1 MSASRGTDATRVFR
15 GAQMVLDEIFK
26 ANELVC
32 KRNMKNCS
40 IRAAFKDTTV
50 QFADRLGAAKLKPE
64 NITKEVSERSAMVFE
79 GLRNVIIMT
88 LQQNNQSEETIQ
100 SNLIDIAPL
109 DQIPNE
115 GQALSGPFKVPS
127 DVLKKHCF
135 YGSCTRDLV
144 IDPLKPNII
153 GQKLYYSSNGNESKQ
168 SATDKIKN
176 EVKEKR
182 KPTVS
187 KNSKPKQQ
195 LSSSAKQRT
204 VPSSHIGRMLSFGG
218 LAAGIGIGA
227 VTEVTKRTLG
237 VSKST
242 LKEDGG
248 YMESAFI
255 SPENAER
262 IANTLCEVRGA
273 ALKIGQILS
282 IQDNNLL
289 SPQLQKAFERV
300 RQSAD
305 FMPTW
310 QLEKVLAKELGT
322 NWKERFNTFNLKPFA
337 AASIG
342 QVHEATIKDGTRV
355 AVKVQYPGVADSIKS
370 DIDNLVG
377 VMKVWNM
384 FPEGM
389 FIDNIVKVA
398 NKELSNEV
406 DYIREA
412 ECTRKFRK
420 LLEPYN
426 DYYVPKVINE
436 VCTKRIFTSEL
447 IEGIPLD
454 KCDYM
459 DQETRNNL
467 CFLVLQLCLKELFEF
482 QYMQTDPNWANFF
495 YNERTKQLIL
505 LDFGATRSFDQ
516 KFLSDYLRII
526 KAAADNNRELVLNL
540 SKEMGF
546 LTGYE
551 SKAMEEA
558 HVDMVMIMGEVF
570 QYDGEFDF
578 GSQNSTK
585 RIQSLLPIIL
595 HQRLAPPPE
604 EIYSIHRKLSG
615 IFLLCS
621 RLKAKFMCRKLFFD
635 TYEQFKHRY

>member
-1 MSASRGTDATRVFR
+1 M
-15 GAQMVLDEIFK
+15 
-26 ANELVC
+26 
-32 KRNMKNCS
+32 
-40 IRAAFKDTTV
+40 
-50 QFADRLGAAKLKPE
+50 
-64 NITKEVSERSAMVFE
+64 
-79 GLRNVIIMT
+79 
-88 LQQNNQSEETIQ
+88 
-100 SNLIDIAPL
+100 
-109 DQIPNE
+109 
-115 GQALSGPFKVPS
+115 
-127 DVLKKHCF
+127 
-135 YGSCTRDLV
+135 
-144 IDPLKPNII
+144 
-153 GQKLYYSSNGNESKQ
+153 
-168 SATDKIKN
+168 
-176 EVKEKR
+176 
-182 KPTVS
+182 
-187 KNSKPKQQ
+187 
-195 LSSSAKQRT
+195 
-204 VPSSHIGRMLSFGG
+204 
-218 LAAGIGIGA
+218 
-227 VTEVTKRTLG
+227 
-237 VSKST
+237 
-242 LKEDGG
+242 
-248 YMESAFI
+248 
-255 SPENAER
+255 
-262 IANTLCEVRGA
+262 RGA

-310 QLEKVLAKELGT
+310 QLEKVLAKELGA
-322 NWKERFNTFNLKPFA
+322 NWKERFETFNLKPFA

-342 QVHEATIKDGTRV
+342 QVHEATIRDGTRV

-412 ECTRKFRK
+412 ECTRKFRE

-426 DYYVPKVINE
+426 DYYVPKVIDE
-436 VCTKRIFTSEL
+436 VSTKRIFTSEL

-459 DQETRNNL
+459 DQGTRNNL

-482 QYMQTDPNWANFF
+482 AYMQTDPNWANFF

-516 KFLSDYLRII
+516 KFLSDYLKII
-526 KAAADNNRELVLNL
+526 KAAADNNRELVLNY

-570 QYDGEFDF
+570 QYDGEYDF

-635 TYEQFKHRY
+635 TYEQFKHKY

>member
-1 MSASRGTDATRVFR
+1 MSASRGTDATRVLR

-32 KRNMKNCS
+32 KKNMKNCS
-40 IRAAFKDTTV
+40 ITTAFKDTTV

-79 GLRNVIIMT
+79 GLRNIIIMT
-88 LQQNNQSEETIQ
+88 LQQNNQSEETIYP
-100 SNLIDIAPL
+100 NVIDIAPL

-168 SATDKIKN
+168 SATDKSKN
-176 EVKEKR
+176 EIKEKR

-195 LSSSAKQRT
+195 LSGSAKQRT

-412 ECTRKFRK
+412 ECTRKFRE

-426 DYYVPKVINE
+426 DYYVPKVIDE
-436 VCTKRIFTSEL
+436 VSTKRIFTSEL

-454 KCDYM
+454 KCNNM

-482 QYMQTDPNWANFF
+482 AYMQTDPNWANFF

-526 KAAADNNRELVLNL
+526 KAAADNNRELVLNF

-570 QYDGEFDF
+570 QYDGEYDF

-621 RLKAKFMCRKLFFD
+621 KLKAKFMCRKLFFD
-635 TYEQFKHRY
+635 TYEQFKHKY

>member
-1 MSASRGTDATRVFR
+1 MSASRGTDATRVLR

-26 ANELVC
+26 ANELNC

-40 IRAAFKDTTV
+40 ITTAFKDVTV
-50 QFADRLGAAKLKPE
+50 QFADKLGASKLTPE

-88 LQQNNQSEETIQ
+88 LQQNNQFEENIQ
-100 SNLIDIAPL
+100 TNPIDLIPL
-109 DQIPNE
+109 DQVPHE
-115 GQALSGPFKVPS
+115 GQALNGPFKVPS

-144 IDPLKPNII
+144 VDPLKPNII
-153 GQKLYYSSNGNESKQ
+153 GQKLYYSSIEEESKQ
-168 SATDKIKN
+168 KATDKSKN
-176 EVKEKR
+176 EMKEKR
-182 KPTVS
+182 KPTVN
-187 KNSKPKQQ
+187 KNTKPKQQ
-195 LSSSAKQRT
+195 LSGSAKQRT

-227 VTEVTKRTLG
+227 VTEMTKRTLG
-237 VSKST
+237 VSNST
-242 LKEDGG
+242 KKEEGG

-322 NWKERFNTFNLKPFA
+322 NWKERFQTFNLKPFA

-342 QVHEATIKDGTRV
+342 QVHEATIHDGTRV

-412 ECTRKFRK
+412 ECTRKFRD

-426 DYYVPKVINE
+426 DYYVPKVIDE
-436 VCTKRIFTSEL
+436 VSTKRIFTSEL

-459 DQETRNNL
+459 DQDTRNNL

-482 QYMQTDPNWANFF
+482 AYMQTDPNWANFF

-526 KAAADNNRELVLNL
+526 KAAADNDRELVLNF

-570 QYDGEFDF
+570 QYDGEYDF

-621 RLKAKFMCRKLFFD
+621 KLKAKFMCRKLFFD
-635 TYEQFKHRY
+635 TYEQFKHKY

>member
-1 MSASRGTDATRVFR
+1 MSTPRGTDATRVLR
-15 GAQMVLDEIFK
+15 GAQMVLEEIFK
-26 ANELVC
+26 INEQNC

-40 IRAAFKDTTV
+40 ITSAFKDTTV
-50 QFADRLGAAKLKPE
+50 EIADRLGAAKLKPE
-64 NITKEVSERSAMVFE
+64 NITKEISERSAMVFE

-88 LQQNNQSEETIQ
+88 LQQNNQFEETIQ
-100 SNLIDIAPL
+100 TNSEDIPF
-109 DQIPNE
+109 DQIPYE
-115 GQALSGPFKVPS
+115 GQALNGPFKVPS
-127 DVLKKHCF
+127 DALKKHYF

-144 IDPLKPNII
+144 IDPLKLNII
-153 GQKLYYSSNGNESKQ
+153 GQKVYYSSNEEESKQ
-168 SATDKIKN
+168 SIIDKNKN
-176 EVKEKR
+176 EIKEKR
-182 KPTVS
+182 KPTVN
-187 KNSKPKQQ
+187 KNTKPKQQ

-227 VTEVTKRTLG
+227 VTEMTKRTLG
-237 VSKST
+237 VSNST
-242 LKEDGG
+242 KKNEGG

-310 QLEKVLAKELGT
+310 QLEKVLAKELGA
-322 NWKERFNTFNLKPFA
+322 NWKERFETFNLKPFA

-342 QVHEATIKDGTRV
+342 QVHEATIRDGTRV

-412 ECTRKFRK
+412 ECTRKFRE

-426 DYYVPKVINE
+426 DYYVPKVIDE
-436 VCTKRIFTSEL
+436 VSTKRIFTSEL

-459 DQETRNNL
+459 DQGTRNNL

-482 QYMQTDPNWANFF
+482 AYMQTDPNWANFF

-516 KFLSDYLRII
+516 KFLSDYLKII
-526 KAAADNNRELVLNL
+526 KAAADNNRELVLNY

-570 QYDGEFDF
+570 QYDGEYDF

-635 TYEQFKHRY
+635 TYEQFKHKY

>member
-1 MSASRGTDATRVFR
+1 MSASRGTDVAKVLR
-15 GAQMVLDEIFK
+15 GVQMVLEEIIK
-26 ANELVC
+26 ANEQNC
-32 KRNMKNCS
+32 KKNMRNCS
-40 IRAAFKDTTV
+40 IGTAVKDATI
-50 QFADRLGAAKLKPE
+50 QFADGIGAAKLKPE
-64 NITKEVSERSAMVFE
+64 NIVKEMTERSAMVFE

-88 LQQNNQSEETIQ
+88 IRQDQQFDSKEFTPTNPV
-100 SNLIDIAPL
+100 DIIPY
-109 DQIPNE
+109 DQFPSE
-115 GQALSGPFKVPS
+115 GQGLTGPLKVPS
-127 DVLKKHCF
+127 GVLKKQYF
-135 YGSCTRDLV
+135 YGKCTSQLV
-144 IDPLKPNII
+144 IDPLIPKTII
-153 GQKLYYSSNGNESKQ
+153 HQMNYSSNEKNSKG
-168 SATDKIKN
+168 
-176 EVKEKR
+176 KR

-187 KNSKPKQQ
+187 KNTKPKQQ
-195 LSSSAKQRT
+195 LSDSAKQKT

-218 LAAGIGIGA
+218 LAAGLGIGA
-227 VTEVTKRTLG
+227 VTEITKRSLG
-237 VSKST
+237 LSNST
-242 LKEDGG
+242 KTSDGE

-273 ALKIGQILS
+273 ALKIGQIIS

-310 QLEKVLAKELGT
+310 QLEKVLAAELGT
-322 NWKERFNTFNLKPFA
+322 NWKDRFETFNLQPFA

-342 QVHEATIKDGTRV
+342 QVHEATMKDGLKV

-398 NKELSNEV
+398 NQELSNEV
-406 DYIREA
+406 NYIREA
-412 ECTRKFRK
+412 ECTRKFRE

-426 DYYVPKVINE
+426 DYYVPKVIDE
-436 VCTKRIFTSEL
+436 VSTKRIFVSEL

-454 KCDYM
+454 KCDNM

-482 QYMQTDPNWANFF
+482 SYMQTDPNWSNFF
-495 YNERTKQLIL
+495 YNQETKQLIL

-516 KFLSDYLRII
+516 KFLTDYLRII
-526 KAAADNNRELVLNL
+526 KAAADNDRVQVLK
-540 SKEMGF
+540 SSQEMGF

-551 SKAMEEA
+551 TKAMEEA
-558 HVDMVMIMGEVF
+558 HVDMVMIMGEIF
-570 QYDGEFDF
+570 QKEGEFDF
-578 GSQNSTK
+578 GSQDSTK
-585 RIQSLLPIIL
+585 RIQSLLPIIV

-604 EIYSIHRKLSG
+604 EVYSIHRKLSG

-635 TYEQFKHRY
+635 NYDQFKHKY

>member
-1 MSASRGTDATRVFR
+1 MSVSRSADAARVLR
-15 GAQMVLDEIFK
+15 GVQMVLDEIVK
-26 ANELVC
+26 ANEHNC

-40 IRAAFKDTTV
+40 ITTAFKDATI
-50 QFADRLGAAKLKPE
+50 QFADRIGAAKLKPE

-88 LQQNNQSEETIQ
+88 LQQNNQSKETIPT
-100 SNLIDIAPL
+100 NPIDIVPF
-109 DQIPNE
+109 DQFPNE
-115 GQALSGPFKVPS
+115 GQALRGPFKVPS
-127 DVLKKHCF
+127 DILKKHCF
-135 YGSCTRDLV
+135 YGNCTRDL
-144 IDPLKPNII
+144 IIAPLKSNSI
-153 GQKLYYSSNGNESKQ
+153 GQKLYYSSIGENLKQ
-168 SATDKIKN
+168 SATNKSKN
-176 EVKEKR
+176 EIKEKR
-182 KPTVS
+182 KPTVN
-187 KNSKPKQQ
+187 KNTKPKQQ
-195 LSSSAKQRT
+195 LSGSAKQKT
-204 VPSSHIGRMLSFGG
+204 VPSSQIGRMLSFGG

-227 VTEVTKRTLG
+227 VTEITKRTLG
-237 VSKST
+237 VSNST
-242 LKEDGG
+242 KRVEGG

-310 QLEKVLAKELGT
+310 QLEKVLTKELGT
-322 NWKERFNTFNLKPFA
+322 NWKECFETFNLKPFA

-370 DIDNLVG
+370 DINNLVG

-384 FPEGM
+384 FPQGM

-398 NKELSNEV
+398 KKELSNEV

-412 ECTRKFRK
+412 ECTMKFRE
-420 LLEPYN
+420 LLKPYN

-436 VCTKRIFTSEL
+436 VSTKRIFTSEL

-459 DQETRNNL
+459 DQDTRNNL

-482 QYMQTDPNWANFF
+482 SYMQTDPNWANFF
-495 YNERTKQLIL
+495 YNEKTKQLIL

-526 KAAADNNRELVLNL
+526 KAAADNNRVLVLNY

-551 SKAMEEA
+551 SKAMENA

-570 QYDGEFDF
+570 QYDGEYDF

-585 RIQSLLPIIL
+585 RIQSLLPVIL

-621 RLKAKFMCRKLFFD
+621 KLKAKFMCRKLFFD
-635 TYEQFKHRY
+635 AYEQFKHKY